1 MRKFV
6 LSHFQTKLLLEAR
19 QSGLDKYKVSLDLG
33 ISISEVILNDTGV
46 RFSDDVFVS
55 WSEINKITEDEKKC
69 YVITTEGALPIQ
81 KVSQL
86 THYILSLY
94 PTKSAPTLLQ
104 SGFTMHRIKDCNPWE
119 DTLQKIQSVSPIKG
133 NVLDICTGLGYTA
146 IAASRTAQSVLTI
159 ERDPDVIE
167 IARLNPWSEKLF
179 THKKIEIRIG
189 DAVEIVAQ
197 LPQGKFDRIIHDP
210 PTMRL
215 GGELY
220 SFDFYVQ
227 LKRVLKRN
235 GKLFHYIADPSSKMG
250 GRHTP
255 GVMKRLHEA
264 GFRHVKKAPNA
275 FGIVATP

>member
-1 MRKFV
+1 MRDFV
-6 LSHFQTKLLLEAR
+6 LSHFQAKLILGAR
-19 QSGLDKYKVSLDLG
+19 ERGLDAYKVSLDLG
-33 ISISEVILNDTGV
+33 ISFSEVILNDTGV
-46 RFSDDVFVS
+46 RLSDNVFVS
-55 WSEINKITEDEKKC
+55 WSEINRITEDEKKC

-86 THYILSLY
+86 TNYILTLY

-104 SGFTMHRIKDCNPWE
+104 SGFTMHRIKDCDPWE
-119 DTLQKIQSVSPIKG
+119 DTLKKIKAVSPIKG
-133 NVLDICTGLGYTA
+133 NILDVCTGLGYTA
-146 IAASRTAQSVLTI
+146 IAASKTAQSILTI

-167 IARLNPWSEKLF
+167 IARYNPWSEKLF
-179 THKKIEIRIG
+179 THKKIEIQIG
-189 DAVEIVAQ
+189 NAFGIVAQ
-197 LPQGKFDRIIHDP
+197 LPSGKFDRIIHDP

-255 GVMKRLHEA
+255 GVMRRLHEA
-264 GFRHVKKAPNA
+264 GFRHVKKVPNA
-275 FGIVATP
+275 FGVVAIP

>member
-1 MRKFV
+1 MREFV
-6 LSHFQTKLLLEAR
+6 LSHFQAKLILGAR
-19 QSGLDKYKVSLDLG
+19 KTGLDKYKVSLDLG
-33 ISISEVILNDTGV
+33 ISVSEVIFNDTGV
-46 RFSDDVFVS
+46 RFSNDVSVS
-55 WSEINKITEDEKKC
+55 WSEIDKIAKDEKKC
-69 YVITTEGALPIQ
+69 YMIMTEGALPIQ
-81 KVSQL
+81 KSSQL
-86 THYILSLY
+86 THYILGLY

-104 SGFTMHRIKDCNPWE
+104 SGFTMHRIKDCDPWE
-119 DTLQKIQSVSPIKG
+119 DTLQKIQSVSPVKG
-133 NVLDICTGLGYTA
+133 HVLDICTGLGYTA

-189 DAVEIVAQ
+189 DAVEIIAQ
-197 LPQGKFDRIIHDP
+197 LPSGKFDRIIHDP

-255 GVMKRLHEA
+255 GVIRRLHEA
-264 GFRHVKKAPNA
+264 GFRHVKKVSNA
-275 FGIVATP
+275 FGVVAIP